1 MPIEKKIYIQ
11 NLDEEFTYT
20 IGKNAND
27 NFTLIDNSQEDDF
40 WFHLKDQSSSHVVVK
55 MDKNY
60 KKKELSYILKQGA
73 ILCKQHSKQKNL
85 QGVPIIYTK
94 IKNVTKTEIPG
105 SVIIKNEKTINI

>member
-40 WFHLKDQSSSHVVVK
+40 WFHLKDQS
-55 MDKNY
+55 
-60 KKKELSYILKQGA
+60 
-73 ILCKQHSKQKNL
+73 
-85 QGVPIIYTK
+85 
-94 IKNVTKTEIPG
+94 
-105 SVIIKNEKTINI
+105 